1 MDSLAIELR
10 ATKDFTKLKA
20 GLAILGYIA
29 SVSHPIS
36 TKAFS
41 QLLSFLGHRY
51 PKVLVT
57 SILNTFYLHLKNI
70 WLLKTFCFHMIQ
82 IRKAAAEQVYLALL
96 QNGVLVTEEKME
108 KVIEIISESCW
119 EADMETTKT
128 QRLELC
134 ELAGLDHE
142 VVFKTRNRLA
152 TRDIAGNET
161 TASDENASYS
171 SLVDSS
177 GF

>member
-1 MDSLAIELR
+1 
-10 ATKDFTKLKA
+10 
-20 GLAILGYIA
+20 
-29 SVSHPIS
+29 
-36 TKAFS
+36 
-41 QLLSFLGHRY
+41 
-51 PKVLVT
+51 
-57 SILNTFYLHLKNI
+57 
-70 WLLKTFCFHMIQ
+70 MIQ

-96 QNGVLVTEEKME
+96 QNGILVAEDKME

-119 EADMETTKT
+119 EDDIELTKT

-134 ELAGLDHE
+134 ELAGLDHDA
-142 VVFKTRNRLA
+142 VFKTRNRLV
-152 TRDIAGNET
+152 TRDIAGNKT

>member
-10 ATKDFTKLKA
+10 ASKDFTKLKA

-29 SVSHPIS
+29 SVSHFIS

-51 PKVLVT
+51 P
-57 SILNTFYLHLKNI
+57 
-70 WLLKTFCFHMIQ
+70 M

-96 QNGVLVTEEKME
+96 QNGILVTEEKME

-142 VVFKTRNRLA
+142 VVFKTRNRLVIK
-152 TRDIAGNET
+152 DIAGNKS
-161 TASDENASYS
+161 AADENASYS